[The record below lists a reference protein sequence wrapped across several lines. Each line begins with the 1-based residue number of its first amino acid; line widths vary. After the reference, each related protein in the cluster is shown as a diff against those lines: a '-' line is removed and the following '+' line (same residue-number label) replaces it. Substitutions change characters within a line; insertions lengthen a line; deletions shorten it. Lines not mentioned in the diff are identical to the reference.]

1 MDQAKVV
8 INLNEGVI
16 QLEGPVE
23 FVQRYLE
30 QYAPAL
36 KGLPSAEP
44 KAKTT
49 KPTEARVRRRGGQRS
64 CTRAI
69 RAEIKAGF
77 LQEAKAS
84 GAIRERL
91 VAKGVACSSGLLRA
105 SLKKAVE
112 EGRLVTTGRGR
123 GLVYCQKAAGGGP
136 AQPAES
142 SAEAAQASEAPA

>member
-1 MDQAKVV
+1 MDQAKAV

-16 QLEGPVE
+16 QLEGPVQ

-30 QYAPAL
+30 QYALAL

-49 KPTEARVRRRGGQRS
+49 KPTEARGRRRGGQRS
-64 CTRAI
+64 CIRAI

-77 LQEAKAS
+77 FEKPKAS
-84 GAIRERL
+84 GAIKERL
-91 VAKGVACSSGLLRA
+91 VQKGVSCSIGLLRA

-112 EGRLVTTGRGR
+112 EGRLLTTGRGR
-123 GLVYCQKAAGGGP
+123 GLVYCQKAAPGEP
-136 AQPAES
+136 TPTVES
-142 SAEAAQASEAPA
+142 PPEAAEASEAAA